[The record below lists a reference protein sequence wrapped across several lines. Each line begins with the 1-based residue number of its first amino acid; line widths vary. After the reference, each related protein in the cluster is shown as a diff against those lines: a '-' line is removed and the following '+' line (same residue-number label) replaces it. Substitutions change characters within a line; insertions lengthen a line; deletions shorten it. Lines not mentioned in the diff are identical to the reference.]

1 MSPESASPPSPRARR
16 ARRARRACAAA
27 LLAAAAAYFLLPWAL
42 PWPQALSQPI
52 PVGVGLTDRTGQPLR
67 RLLADGQRSQPV
79 SPLAEIPHFLV
90 AATLAAEDQRF
101 FSHGGIDPPALL
113 RALRDSLRVRRQVSG
128 ASTISQQLIKLASPS
143 PRTLLSKIREM
154 LLARRLEMTW
164 PKDLILQ
171 HYFARLDY
179 GNLHRGPAAAAL
191 GYFGKPLRDCSL
203 AECALLAALPQAP
216 SRLNPWRDPAPAI
229 KRQQWILRRLHALGS
244 IDPSLIDRALAEPLS
259 WRRHFG
265 HFAAPHF
272 ADLLLQRAAQG
283 GPLPPTD
290 GNWTTSLD
298 LDLQLVCER
307 SIADRLQRLRSQNVN
322 HAAAVVIHN
331 PTGEIRAL
339 VGSPDYQNPQS
350 GQVNGATAP
359 RSPGSALKPFTYL
372 LALSQDLSP
381 ASILPDLPIE
391 FLTETGLYR
400 PQNYNR
406 RAVGPVS
413 LRAAL
418 ANSLNLSAV
427 RLLQSHG
434 GPSALVAS
442 LQAAGITTLTKPP
455 ANYGLGLTIGGG
467 EVTLL
472 ELTAAYSTLARL
484 GRSLPIRFTPAPPNL
499 TGSPIYDPDA
509 CWLLADILSD
519 NQARARSFGTASP
532 LRFPFPCAIKTGT
545 STDYRD
551 NWALAYNPTFTV
563 GVWVGNFDNSPMRGV
578 SGVTGAAPLL
588 RDIFSW
594 LHAHHPSPWFP
605 QPPSIVQVD
614 IDPLTGLP
622 RPQALAARRP
632 LATELFRRDLAPSAP
647 DPLRYDELGRV
658 RLDPSYA
665 PWLASPDNW
674 LGNDAV
680 ASALPAPRQAWQI
693 SSPLAGTTLLL
704 DPDLPRGGRALT
716 LRTNPPQPGIQWS
729 SPSLQIQGH
738 TASLTPGRHEIIA
751 RDPATGHTRSTW
763 VQVQRF

>member
-1 MSPESASPPSPRARR
+1 MSPPPAPPPSPRARR
-16 ARRARRACAAA
+16 ARRLAAA

-42 PWPQALSQPI
+42 PWPQALSQALPS
-52 PVGVGLTDRTGQPLR
+52 GLRLTDRSGQPLR
-67 RLLADGQRSQPV
+67 RLLADGHRAQPA
-79 SPLAEIPHFLV
+79 SPLADIPPFLV

-101 FSHGGIDPPALL
+101 FSHSGIDAPALL
-113 RALRDSLRVRRQVSG
+113 RALRDSCRARRLVSG
-128 ASTISQQLIKLASPS
+128 ASTITQQLVKLASPK
-143 PRTLLSKIREM
+143 PRTLLTKIREM
-154 LLARRLEMTW
+154 LLARRVEMTW

-171 HYFARLDY
+171 QYFARLDY

-216 SRLNPWRDPAPAI
+216 SRLNPWRHPAPAI
-229 KRQQWILRRLHALGS
+229 KRQQWILQRLRALGHL
-244 IDPSLIDRALAEPLS
+244 DPTLIDRARAEPLR

-272 ADLLLQRAAQG
+272 ADLLLQRAALG
-283 GPLPPTD
+283 DPAPPPNGD
-290 GNWTTSLD
+290 WQTSLD
-298 LDLQLVCER
+298 LTLQKICER
-307 SIADRLQRLRSQNVN
+307 SLADRLQRLRGQNVN
-322 HAAAVVIHN
+322 HAAVVVIHN

-339 VGSPDYQNPQS
+339 VGSPDYQDPQS

-372 LALSQDLSP
+372 LALSQNLSP

-391 FLTETGLYR
+391 YLTDTGLYQ
-400 PQNYNR
+400 PQNYSR

-427 RLLQSHG
+427 RLLQSLG
-434 GPSALVAS
+434 GPAPLIAS

-484 GRSLPIRFTPAPPNL
+484 GRSLPIRFTPAPHILP
-499 TGSPIYDPDA
+499 GSPIFDPVA
-509 CWLLADILSD
+509 CWLLADILAD
-519 NQARARSFGTASP
+519 NQARARSFGTDSA
-532 LRFPFPCAIKTGT
+532 LRLPFPCASKTGT

-614 IDPLTGLP
+614 VDPLTGLP
-622 RPQALAARRP
+622 RPPALAARRP
-632 LATELFRRDLAPSAP
+632 LATEPFRRDLAPSAP
-647 DPLRYDELGRV
+647 DPDRYDSLGRV

-665 PWLASPDNW
+665 SWLASPDNW

-680 ASALPAPRQAWQI
+680 ASALPSPQQPWHI

-704 DPDLPRGGRALT
+704 DPDLPQGGTALT
-716 LRTNPPQPGIQWS
+716 LRTDPPQPGIQWS
-729 SPSLQIQGH
+729 SPSLHIQDH
-738 TASLTPGRHEIIA
+738 TASLTPGRHEITA
-751 RDPATGHTRSTW
+751 RDPATGLSRSTW
-763 VQVQRF
+763 IQVQRF